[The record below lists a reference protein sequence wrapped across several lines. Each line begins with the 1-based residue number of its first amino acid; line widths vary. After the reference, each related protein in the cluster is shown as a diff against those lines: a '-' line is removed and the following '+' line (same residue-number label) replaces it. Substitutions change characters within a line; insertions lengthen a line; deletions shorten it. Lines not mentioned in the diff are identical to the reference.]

1 MSTMVLSETRGPI
14 AFSGCPRSHI
24 VYRETRGARSLH
36 AGNQDSGRF
45 RAIAGGR
52 FIGSHTIPETV
63 LRFLSRDVASIRCD
77 SLVGGAG
84 H

>member
-1 MSTMVLSETRGPI
+1 MGDGECMAPC
-14 AFSGCPRSHI
+14 AFLGTNPQLTLNASSPNCF
-24 VYRETRGARSLH
+24 H

-63 LRFLSRDVASIRCD
+63 LRFLSRDIASIRCD
-77 SLVGGAG
+77 SLVGGSG